1 MSLERVRRWVESMP
15 ATARKLPLIHHAG
28 RYWTPEEIL
37 EEVSRCPTCPL
48 AMELQR
54 MLEMRALGQNTDIT
68 ALAKERL
75 LRLLEMQPVQIIT
88 MALGMPAVLSAEQL
102 RREIET
108 EGRSDLALINIE
120 KRRIVELISRF

>member
-1 MSLERVRRWVESMP
+1 
-15 ATARKLPLIHHAG
+15 
-28 RYWTPEEIL
+28 
-37 EEVSRCPTCPL
+37 
-48 AMELQR
+48 MELQR

-102 RREIET
+102 KREIET
-108 EGRSDLALINIE
+108 EGTLGSSLISIE
-120 KRRIVELISRF
+120 KRRVVELLSRF